1 MREETKEKPSEALK
15 RIQYLN
21 VNKDDIFQAIWL
33 GKLPLHVQRG
43 LTTLTYLPMK
53 ELAAKADKLMKLPP
67 NIEGDEIK
75 ENSETFTK
83 EKEETFDNHGH
94 YSPTSTKTQSP
105 NRDPEDN
112 SKQAKSVFGKAS
124 NVGHQSLTPEGETM
138 DDCQGWEKAACHD
151 QTKSQTNHPKRR
163 TATVLDFPPQ
173 YVVLSRM
180 WSDQQQ

>member
-1 MREETKEKPSEALK
+1 MWEETKEKPSEALK
-15 RIQYLN
+15 RIQNLN
-21 VNKDDIFQAIWL
+21 ANKDDIFQAIWL

-67 NIEGDEIK
+67 NIEGDKIK
-75 ENSETFTK
+75 ENSETFRK

-112 SKQAKSVFGKAS
+112 SKQAKSVFERRAMVDTKA
-124 NVGHQSLTPEGETM
+124 
-138 DDCQGWEKAACHD
+138 
-151 QTKSQTNHPKRR
+151 
-163 TATVLDFPPQ
+163 
-173 YVVLSRM
+173 
-180 WSDQQQ
+180 